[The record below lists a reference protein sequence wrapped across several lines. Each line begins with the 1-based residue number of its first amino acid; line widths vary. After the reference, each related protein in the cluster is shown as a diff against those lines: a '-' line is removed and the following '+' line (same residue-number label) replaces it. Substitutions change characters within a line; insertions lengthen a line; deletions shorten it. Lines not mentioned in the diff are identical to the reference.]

1 MNLFKWLY
9 PGLHVKRWL
18 FLVLAGT
25 ALTLGGTVLLAGL
38 LMPVTRTEIMAG
50 AREILGPLAGWPWV
64 LVFPLTGLAAVL
76 LGLQRTFRSII
87 AVLAPAGEQRLVDII
102 YSRRYLRR
110 GPRIVV
116 IGGGSGLSVLLR
128 GIKDYTSN
136 ITAIVS
142 VADDGGSSGRL
153 RGDLGILPPGD
164 IRNCMVALA
173 DKESLMEA
181 LLQYRF
187 TTGELKGHNL
197 GNLLLAALNEV
208 AGGFHQG
215 VQGMSRVLAIRG
227 RVLPATL
234 EDVRLGAEF
243 SDGAVVWGESSIP
256 GYGRR
261 IERVFL
267 DPADC
272 YPLPEALKAI
282 HEADAVILGPGS
294 LYTSII
300 PNLMVRGMADALA
313 RTRAIKIYVCNI
325 MTQPG
330 ETDGY
335 TASEHLGAI
344 VAHSGEVV
352 DYMAVNTEEIP
363 AFLKN
368 RYSKEGAV
376 KVRVDPREI
385 EKLGAKAVTG
395 EFLAGGDMARHNPKK
410 LAETIINLTLANKKP
425 LERMS
430 LLHGMGNGQAD

>member
-1 MNLFKWLY
+1 MQLLKWLY
-9 PGLHVKRWL
+9 PGLNVKRWL
-18 FLVLAGT
+18 FLALAGT
-25 ALTLGGTVLLAGL
+25 VLTLAGTVLLAGL
-38 LMPVTRTEIMAG
+38 LMPVTRTEIMARAG
-50 AREILGPLAGWPWV
+50 EILGPLAGWPWALV
-64 LVFPLTGLAAVL
+64 LPLTGLSAIV
-76 LGLQRTFRSII
+76 LGLHKAFRSII
-87 AVLAPAGEQRLVDII
+87 AVLAPAGDQHLVDII
-102 YSRRYLRR
+102 YSRRFLRR

-116 IGGGSGLSVLLR
+116 IGGGTGLSMLLR

-164 IRNCMVALA
+164 IRNCIVALA

-197 GNLLLAALNEV
+197 GNFLLAALNEV
-208 AGGFHQG
+208 AGGFHQA

-227 RVLPATL
+227 QVLPATL
-234 EDVRLGAEF
+234 EDVKLGAEY

-256 GYGRR
+256 KYGRR
-261 IERVFL
+261 ISRVFL

-282 HEADAVILGPGS
+282 QEADAVILGPGS
-294 LYTSII
+294 LYTSVI
-300 PNLMVRGMADALA
+300 PNLMVQGMADALA
-313 RTRAIKIYVCNI
+313 RTQAIKIYVCNI
-325 MTQPG
+325 MTQSG

-344 VAHSGEVV
+344 VSHAGKIV
-352 DYMAVNTEEIP
+352 DYMVVNTEEIP
-363 AFLKN
+363 SSLKI
-368 RYSKEGAV
+368 RYSKEGAIR
-376 KVRVDPREI
+376 VRLDAREI

-430 LLHGMGNGQAD
+430 LLYGMGNGQGE